1 MEHLCPKGTEVVGF
15 TSFDDACR
23 AMLENPPDAVVVSI
37 TSAHLPWRAFR
48 DVCKSQTP
56 AVPVLYESCVFSN
69 AEEAGLE
76 PGETRARFLH
86 TPAPMAEFEAGA
98 RFAPRRRA
106 RECGISAS
114 PVSSA
119 K

>member
-23 AMLENPPDAVVVSI
+23 AMLANPPDAVVVSI
-37 TSAHLPWRAFR
+37 TSAHLPWRPFR
-48 DVCKSQTP
+48 DVCKGQTP
-56 AVPVLYESCVFSN
+56 AVPILYESCVFAS

-76 PGETRARFLH
+76 PGTTRARFLH
-86 TPAPMAEFEAGA
+86 TPAPMAEFEEALA
-98 RFAPRRRA
+98 SLLDAA
-106 RECGISAS
+106 RESVHSS